1 MENVTVQKN
10 GPVAEVVID
19 RPKALNALNSATL
32 YELKSVFG
40 EIAGEDAVR
49 AVILTGAGEKA
60 FVAGADITEM
70 QAFTVLE
77 ARAFGRLG
85 QSVSSLIEKLP
96 QVVIGAINGYAL
108 GGGCELA
115 LACDMRVASTKAKFG
130 QPEVSLGI
138 VPGFGGTQRL
148 PRLVGK
154 GRAKEI
160 IFTGDMIDAQ
170 EAYRIGLANRLCE
183 PEELM
188 DAARALARSILR
200 RSQAAVGLAKLAINN
215 GLNMDD
221 ESAFAYES
229 ELWGACFSTEDQKEG
244 MQAFL
249 EKRSPEFKGR

>member
-32 YELKSVFG
+32 YELKSVFE

-49 AVILTGAGEKA
+49 AVIITGAGEKA
-60 FVAGADITEM
+60 FVAGADIAEM

-85 QSVSSLIEKLP
+85 QSVFSLIERLP
-96 QVVIGAINGYAL
+96 QVVIGAVNGYAL

-115 LACDMRVASTKAKFG
+115 LACDMRVASSKARFG

-170 EAYRIGLANRLCE
+170 EAYRIGLVNRLCE

-188 DAARALARSILR
+188 DTARELARGILR

-229 ELWGACFSTEDQKEG
+229 ELWGACFSTEDRKEG